1 MPTYYQDVLSTRP
14 DEAVLAFAIPPLLN
28 LLVKVFINS
37 RLEAWLRSSYNLST
51 LSCRR
56 VFSVVGFTGSA
67 VALLIVPL
75 VSGANAATVCFGTA
89 LSFVSLHPSGFK
101 ANYLDA
107 VSASNSGFISGV
119 GNTLASGA
127 SFAGPIVVG
136 HLLERYHNW
145 SLVFG
150 LVALTNLFAAA
161 VFATLSTGSP
171 VDVEAPPDPSP
182 LDMESSGQLN
192 QAKEPREHIPSGPSS
207 DSVMTKK
214 IS

>member
-1 MPTYYQDVLSTRP
+1 MQ
-14 DEAVLAFAIPPLLN
+14 
-28 LLVKVFINS
+28 VFINS

-107 VSASNSGFISGV
+107 VSASNSGFISG
-119 GNTLASGA
+119 TRPQPPLIS
-127 SFAGPIVVG
+127 
-136 HLLERYHNW
+136 
-145 SLVFG
+145 
-150 LVALTNLFAAA
+150 
-161 VFATLSTGSP
+161 
-171 VDVEAPPDPSP
+171 DAPPVPSP
-182 LDMESSGQLN
+182 THLN
-192 QAKEPREHIPSGPSS
+192 TRPHATSQVPGRSPHASPTPPPCRHPPP
-207 DSVMTKK
+207 
-214 IS
+214 